1 MGCVAHV
8 GCGQMEALEAKLA
21 DMHDLI
27 KTAALGSP
35 PSQPRTLL
43 ALSARQ
49 ARSCRAA
56 VSSAVIAMT
65 SREALA
71 QCVASDVRMTPR
83 RRSNQDHPVVSPA
96 PGRTSACRRWASTLV
111 PPFVAQVLGWAEPAR
126 ERDDGRRRCAN
137 AGKVPLCSGATAL
150 TRAGAVYGG
159 RPGTSQACP
168 DGITPC
174 DSEVLFHT
182 LPPLPVPV
190 HCRTAC
196 PTYTG
201 LIRS

>member
-56 VSSAVIAMT
+56 VSSAVIALT

-126 ERDDGRRRCAN
+126 ERDDGRRDAPTRAKSRCVPAPRRSRGLAPSTA
-137 AGKVPLCSGATAL
+137 AGLVLARRAL
-150 TRAGAVYGG
+150 TASRRVIRKFFSTPYLRCQCQCIAEQRA
-159 RPGTSQACP
+159 
-168 DGITPC
+168 
-174 DSEVLFHT
+174 
-182 LPPLPVPV
+182 LP
-190 HCRTAC
+190 
-196 PTYTG
+196 
-201 LIRS
+201 IRV